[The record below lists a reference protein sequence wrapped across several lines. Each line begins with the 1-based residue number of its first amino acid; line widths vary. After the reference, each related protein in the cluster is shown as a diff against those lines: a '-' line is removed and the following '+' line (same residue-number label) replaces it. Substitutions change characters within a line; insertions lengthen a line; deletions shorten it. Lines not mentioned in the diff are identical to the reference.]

1 MYDEIMP
8 YKEYIALLDTVYNS
22 NEATFEYNYNQC
34 KEIFERIYNEKLE
47 LLNEWQKLYLE
58 ELIILLKHQL
68 DRQRE

>member
-8 YKEYIALLDTVYNS
+8 YKEYIELLDKVYKS
-22 NEATFEYNYNQC
+22 DNETFEENYNRC
-34 KEIFERIYNEKLE
+34 KEVFESTYYEKLE